1 MTKKDGFSYIEENE
15 WYLQGTDY
23 RMMFGFHCW
32 VAFLKENGARSV
44 IGCCLKN
51 HQKAFFSKNF
61 YQKALKPVI
70 IRQLKNKRV
79 IDQRYQRWE
88 LRLNKLKVIIRKLKK
103 IDFEKGDYQ
112 MIKKLMV
119 RLNEQNIALWSKSW
133 LIEMTDAE
141 GWGILKNIIKKQGYN
156 VSENILKELA
166 YPEKKSYLQEM
177 ELRLLR
183 IAQRVKKE
191 KINARKDILKMLKPI
206 AQSYF
211 FIKTGWGHVYTLNQQ
226 DFYKELKKIF
236 KKDSRVIAK
245 QIKELENYSQKVKRQ
260 KQKLIKKYKFNQVS
274 KNLFYFFTQLAHWR
288 DKRKKYAQI
297 INNYSYYFAQRNAK
311 EWRFPLELALESYGD
326 EIKKL
331 PQRLS
336 KSRLKK
342 FRQELE
348 KRRESNAIYGVGK
361 NGVKIITGV
370 KARQLAKRMEK
381 RFAKQHKEIKG
392 NIGNC
397 GCCRARVKIIKGDKE
412 FFKFR
417 AGNIIVAPM
426 TRPEYILLMKKATGI
441 ITDEG
446 GISCHAAIVS
456 RELNIPCI
464 VGTQVATQFLKDNDL
479 VELNADKGIVK
490 IIKR

>member
-1 MTKKDGFSYIEENE
+1 MVEKDRFSYIEDNE

-32 VAFLKENGARSV
+32 IAFLKENGAHSA

-70 IRQLKNKRV
+70 SRQLKDKKTV
-79 IDQRYQRWE
+79 DQFYQKWK
-88 LRLNKLKVIIRKLKK
+88 LKLNKLKKILKKLEK
-103 IDFEKGDYQ
+103 IDFEKSDYQ
-112 MIKKLMV
+112 MIKKLMI

-133 LIEMTDAE
+133 LIEMTDSE
-141 GWGILKNIIKKQGYN
+141 GWGLLKSIIKKQGFN
-156 VSENILKELA
+156 ISENILKELSH
-166 YPEKKSYLQEM
+166 PEKKLYLQEM
-177 ELRLLR
+177 ELKLLR
-183 IAQRVKKE
+183 IAQEVKKNI
-191 KINARKDILKMLKPI
+191 KVKKDILKILKPI
-206 AQSYF
+206 TKSYF
-211 FIKTGWGHVYTLNQQ
+211 FIKTGWGHAYTLNQEN
-226 DFYKELKKIF
+226 FYQELLKLQ
-236 KKDSRVIAK
+236 KKDNQIIAK
-245 QIKELENYSQKVKRQ
+245 QIKELENYSQKVKKQ
-260 KQKLIKKYKFNQVS
+260 KKKLIKKYKFNQAS
-274 KNLFYFFTQLAHWR
+274 NNLFYFFTQLAYWR
-288 DKRKKYAQI
+288 DQRKKYAQI

-311 EWRFPLELALESYGD
+311 EWGLPLELALDLYIN

-336 KSRLKK
+336 KSRLRKLK
-342 FRQELE
+342 QKLE
-348 KRRESNAIYGVGK
+348 KRRKFNVIHGIGK
-361 NGVKIITGV
+361 NGIKIITGA
-370 KARQLAKRMEK
+370 KARQLAKRIEN
-381 RFAKQHKEIKG
+381 RFTKQHKEIKG

-426 TRPEYILLMKKATGI
+426 TRPEYILLMKKAAGI

-446 GISCHAAIVS
+446 GVACHAAIVS

-464 VGTQVATQFLKDNDL
+464 IGTQVATQFLKDNDL